1 MTGKGSVLRHLTR
14 APDSAPPAARLGWS
28 LMHHGD
34 DEMKRLTLLSLV
46 AAFALSGCV
55 VVPAHDYYGRD
66 YRRID
71 RDGSRYE
78 QRDRYRSYD
87 YYDRRGD
94 WQRYRGGDQSG
105 GTYAP

>member
-1 MTGKGSVLRHLTR
+1 
-14 APDSAPPAARLGWS
+14 
-28 LMHHGD
+28 
-34 DEMKRLTLLSLV
+34 MKRLSRLGLV
-46 AAFALSGCV
+46 AVVALSGCV
-55 VVPAHDYYGRD
+55 VVPAHHYDGRD

-78 QRDRYRSYD
+78 HRDRYRSYD
-87 YYDRRGD
+87 YYYDRRGD